1 MAAIFTTHLDLSF
14 ACVVNQSR
22 SYALGASRALFFS
35 SKNGSSGTISY
46 GHFCH
51 PHREKGQSFGNTS
64 TCSRV
69 QAISGFSSKKYLLC
83 RGNCLNKGL
92 LSPTSGYRVTRMACY
107 CHNMR
112 KNGVLLEHSADLGLK
127 IWSPCR

>member
-51 PHREKGQSFGNTS
+51 PHREKGQSFGSS
-64 TCSRV
+64 TCKRLV
-69 QAISGFSSKKYLLC
+69 TELPEWPVTAIIC
-83 RGNCLNKGL
+83 E
-92 LSPTSGYRVTRMACY
+92 
-107 CHNMR
+107 
-112 KNGVLLEHSADLGLK
+112 KNGVLLEQSADLGLK